1 MEINMFNGEREIE
14 FEDDVEEAL
23 AICEIMDKY
32 DCDMDVAEL
41 MLGDEED
48 D

>member
-1 MEINMFNGEREIE
+1 MFNGEREIE

-32 DCDMDVAEL
+32 DCDMDVEEL